1 MFVLI
6 FILVLLIP
14 ILAIIL
20 DSPVGRALGGRLER
34 RTLTDGSEASN
45 ERLNFLEGEVERLAS
60 DVSRLEEE
68 GQFLQKLLEGRP
80 TPEAL
85 TAGDDDD

>member
-6 FILVLLIP
+6 FVLVLLIP

-20 DSPVGRALGGRLER
+20 DSPVGRALAGRLER
-34 RTLTDGSEASN
+34 RSLTEGSEVGS

-60 DVSRLEEE
+60 DMRRLEEE
-68 GQFLQKLLEGRP
+68 GQFLQKLLEERP
-80 TPEAL
+80 APEAL